1 MRLLTRALPCNKK
14 RMPHLLFAH
23 HQLLLKLDDFILVP
37 RFYQEEQWWNVL
49 YMVRNSGKLSRK
61 LLIMLMPPE

>member
-1 MRLLTRALPCNKK
+1 
-14 RMPHLLFAH
+14 MPHLLFAH

-49 YMVRNSGKLSRK
+49 YMVRNAGKLSRK